1 MPSPATSPIPTWL
14 LLVLM
19 AVGAKRQRVD
29 RRGSEAAG
37 DGDECKGRDGEGCP
51 FSTADHQQR
60 RESNGVGNGLKR
72 YCNRCSE
79 NKLPRHEPVRQH
91 VDTAASTSEQQLQQ
105 PRDMNAV
112 LGARGY
118 ASSNKQIGAG
128 RPVTGRVW
136 NGNAG
141 RALPI
146 DPSDQTLIDHDQ
158 RSDGGRRRRYN
169 SNIPALW
176 TDPNGP
182 YPWLLVRK
190 DPHLLVDGHC
200 KSDEPNQPPCTA
212 CTNCARMYGDLC
224 ANRTANAYCPNRGC
238 RKFTK
243 QSPDE
248 HAARYHKPREV
259 GSQDVRQQLTEEQ
272 LRIRTRLLCILLTV
286 VFLARQH
293 IALRKLPFVAKLV
306 HSLLVAEN
314 AECQEIQFTARPL
327 GLRRNW
333 GEAGREGGEGE
344 RERERLGKKREMRPT
359 SSPLF
364 GRNPGA
370 IVHFSTSSLTW
381 PPKRIAAR
389 AASQR
394 LPRPE
399 ASIGQILSICS

>member
-91 VDTAASTSEQQLQQ
+91 VDTAASTSEQQPQQ

-141 RALPI
+141 RARPI
-146 DPSDQTLIDHDQ
+146 DPSDLTLIDHDQ
-158 RSDGGRRRRYN
+158 RSDGGRRRRYH

-212 CTNCARMYGDLC
+212 CTNCAHVL
-224 ANRTANAYCPNRGC
+224 
-238 RKFTK
+238 
-243 QSPDE
+243 
-248 HAARYHKPREV
+248 
-259 GSQDVRQQLTEEQ
+259 
-272 LRIRTRLLCILLTV
+272 
-286 VFLARQH
+286 
-293 IALRKLPFVAKLV
+293 
-306 HSLLVAEN
+306 
-314 AECQEIQFTARPL
+314 RPL
-327 GLRRNW
+327 
-333 GEAGREGGEGE
+333 REQN
-344 RERERLGKKREMRPT
+344 RQRVLPQ
-359 SSPLF
+359 
-364 GRNPGA
+364 
-370 IVHFSTSSLTW
+370 
-381 PPKRIAAR
+381 
-389 AASQR
+389 QR
-394 LPRPE
+394 LPQVHE
-399 ASIGQILSICS
+399 AVP